1 MGATCRSAGR
11 TELDHSRPDRHLRGL
26 RGPHLRGGLV
36 TRATLPLMIVAAGVS
51 CALSN
56 GRATVGGEPPEPAEV
71 TQPAVER
78 QPQGQVPSPTSRLVS
93 PESAA
98 RAARPAGQQRQPLPP
113 LPVVQLDETSR
124 QDLDAITR
132 SFLFTEELP
141 IRDLLMRLVRD
152 TDLSVVPDPDVEGTF
167 VGELKN
173 VTLRQALD
181 LVLRPR
187 ELDYSVQGSFIR
199 VFKRRME
206 TRIFAV
212 DYVPTRRVARR
223 ELTANATGPGGDLAL
238 VPPGGSASRAAA
250 GPPVDGSWTQI
261 AASEDGDLF
270 RELAVG
276 VRMLLSEQGKFNL
289 DRKAALLQVTDLPDR
304 LEKVAFYLDAVQT
317 RVQRQVQIQA
327 LVIEVGLRDEFTSG
341 IDWPALLRDMGASA
355 GAEAAPTPTDGLALD
370 LRVSNVDDLL
380 RALSNQGT
388 VTVVSNPRVV
398 AMNSEPVVMRVGT
411 RDIFFVTTSQM
422 DTAGRVVQTTLTPQ
436 AVTEGLVLTV
446 TPQISAG
453 GIINMS
459 INPSV
464 TARTGEVTSRLGDT
478 VPIVSVR
485 ETDTMVRVRQGETVV
500 IAGLMLESRSRSRS
514 RPGSLPPAEP
524 PSGTRF
530 RSSRPAAR
538 VPESGWQPSKTDLII
553 LLTPT
558 VVTPRARG
566 ATQG

>member
-1 MGATCRSAGR
+1 
-11 TELDHSRPDRHLRGL
+11 
-26 RGPHLRGGLV
+26 
-36 TRATLPLMIVAAGVS
+36 
-51 CALSN
+51 
-56 GRATVGGEPPEPAEV
+56 
-71 TQPAVER
+71 
-78 QPQGQVPSPTSRLVS
+78 
-93 PESAA
+93 
-98 RAARPAGQQRQPLPP
+98 
-113 LPVVQLDETSR
+113 
-124 QDLDAITR
+124 
-132 SFLFTEELP
+132 
-141 IRDLLMRLVRD
+141 MRLVRD

-187 ELDYSVQGSFIR
+187 GLDYSVQGSFIR
-199 VFKRRME
+199 VFRRRME

-238 VPPGGSASRAAA
+238 VPPGGSAASRAAA

-270 RELAVG
+270 QELAVG
-276 VRMLLSEQGKFNL
+276 VQTLLSEQGKFNL

-304 LEKVAFYLDAVQT
+304 LEKVGFYLDAVQT

-327 LVIEVGLRDEFTSG
+327 LVIEVGFRDEFASG

-355 GAEAAPTPTDGLALD
+355 GVEAEAPTPIGGLALD
-370 LRVSNVDDLL
+370 LRVSNVDALL

-411 RDIFFVTTSQM
+411 RDIFFVTTSQV
-422 DTAGRVVQTTLTPQ
+422 DAAGRVVQTTLTPQ

-459 INPSV
+459 IHPSV
-464 TARTGEVTSRLGDT
+464 TARTGEATSRLGDT
-478 VPIVSVR
+478 VPVVSVR

-500 IAGLMLESRSRSRS
+500 IAGLMLGPRSRPAS
-514 RPGSLPPAEP
+514 RPGSLPTAEP
-524 PSGTRF
+524 PPGTRF
-530 RSSRPAAR
+530 RSSRPAAPA
-538 VPESGWQPSKTDLII
+538 PEIGPQPSKTDLII

>member
-1 MGATCRSAGR
+1 
-11 TELDHSRPDRHLRGL
+11 
-26 RGPHLRGGLV
+26 
-36 TRATLPLMIVAAGVS
+36 
-51 CALSN
+51 
-56 GRATVGGEPPEPAEV
+56 
-71 TQPAVER
+71 
-78 QPQGQVPSPTSRLVS
+78 
-93 PESAA
+93 
-98 RAARPAGQQRQPLPP
+98 
-113 LPVVQLDETSR
+113 
-124 QDLDAITR
+124 
-132 SFLFTEELP
+132 
-141 IRDLLMRLVRD
+141 MRLVRD

-187 ELDYSVQGSFIR
+187 DLDYSVQGSFIR

-223 ELTANATGPGGDLAL
+223 QLTATATGPGGDLTL
-238 VPPGGSASRAAA
+238 VPPEGSAASRGTA
-250 GPPVDGSWTQI
+250 GAPVDGSWTQI

-327 LVIEVGLRDEFTSG
+327 LVIEVGLRDEFASG
-341 IDWPALLRDMGASA
+341 VDWPALLRDMGASA
-355 GAEAAPTPTDGLALD
+355 GAEVAPTPTGGLALD

-422 DTAGRVVQTTLTPQ
+422 DAAGRVVQTTLTPQ

-464 TARTGEVTSRLGDT
+464 TARTGEATSRLGDI
-478 VPIVSVR
+478 VPVVSVR

-500 IAGLMLESRSRSRS
+500 IAGLMLGRQERRS
-514 RPGSLPPAEP
+514 RPGALPPAEP
-524 PSGTRF
+524 PAGTRY

-538 VPESGWQPSKTDLII
+538 APEGGRQPSKTDLII

>member
-1 MGATCRSAGR
+1 M
-11 TELDHSRPDRHLRGL
+11 
-26 RGPHLRGGLV
+26 

-56 GRATVGGEPPEPAEV
+56 GRATVGGEPPEPAAEV
-71 TQPAVER
+71 TQPALEQ
-78 QPQGQVPSPTSRLVS
+78 QPPGRVPPPPTSRPVS
-93 PESAA
+93 PASAA
-98 RAARPAGQQRQPLPP
+98 RAAQQRQPLQP

-124 QDLDAITR
+124 QDLDASTR

-141 IRDLLMRLVRD
+141 IKDLLMRLVRD

-187 ELDYSVQGSFIR
+187 DLDYSVQGSFIR

-223 ELTANATGPGGDLAL
+223 ELSASATGPGRELAP
-238 VPPGGSASRAAA
+238 VPPEGPAAPRVA
-250 GPPVDGSWTQI
+250 VGTPVDGSWTQI

-270 RELAVG
+270 QELAVG

-304 LEKVAFYLDAVQT
+304 LEKVGLYLDAVQT

-327 LVIEVGLRDEFTSG
+327 LVIEVGLRDEFASG
-341 IDWPALLRDMGASA
+341 LDWPAILRDMGASA
-355 GAEAAPTPTDGLALD
+355 GAEGAPTLPPTGSLALD
-370 LRVSNVDDLL
+370 LRVNNVDDLL

-388 VTVVSNPRVV
+388 VTVMSNPRVV

-422 DTAGRVVQTTLTPQ
+422 DAAGRLLQTTLTPQ
-436 AVTEGLVLTV
+436 VVTEGLVLTV

-478 VPIVSVR
+478 VPVVSVR

-500 IAGLMLESRSRSRS
+500 ISGLMLERRS
-514 RPGSLPPAEP
+514 RPGSLPTAERPAGMRYGP
-524 PSGTRF
+524 
-530 RSSRPAAR
+530 SRPAAR
-538 VPESGWQPSKTDLII
+538 APETGRQPSKTDLII

>member
-1 MGATCRSAGR
+1 M
-11 TELDHSRPDRHLRGL
+11 
-26 RGPHLRGGLV
+26 
-36 TRATLPLMIVAAGVS
+36 TRATLPLMIAAAGVS

-56 GRATVGGEPPEPAEV
+56 ARATVGAEPPPEPAEV
-71 TQPAVER
+71 TQPALEQ
-78 QPQGQVPSPTSRLVS
+78 QPQSRVPSPTSRLVS

-98 RAARPAGQQRQPLPP
+98 RAARPTGQQRQPLPP

-124 QDLDAITR
+124 QDLDARTR

-141 IRDLLMRLVRD
+141 IKDLLMRLVRD

-187 ELDYSVQGSFIR
+187 DFDYSVQGSFIR

-238 VPPGGSASRAAA
+238 VPPEGSAASRAAA

-261 AASEDGDLF
+261 AASEDGDF
-270 RELAVG
+270 FQELAVG
-276 VRMLLSEQGKFNL
+276 VQMLLSEQGKFNL

-304 LEKVAFYLDAVQT
+304 LKKVGFYLDAVQT

-327 LVIEVGLRDEFTSG
+327 LVIEVGLRDEFASG

-355 GAEAAPTPTDGLALD
+355 GAEAAPTPTGGLALD

-388 VTVVSNPRVV
+388 VTVVSNSRVV

-422 DTAGRVVQTTLTPQ
+422 DAAGRVVQTTLTPQ

-464 TARTGEVTSRLGDT
+464 TARTGEAISRLGDT
-478 VPIVSVR
+478 VPVVSVR
-485 ETDTMVRVRQGETVV
+485 ETDTMVRVRQGDTVM
-500 IAGLMLESRSRSRS
+500 IAGLMLGRQERRS
-514 RPGSLPPAEP
+514 RPGSLPTAEP
-524 PSGTRF
+524 PPGTRF
-530 RSSRPAAR
+530 RPLRPAAR
-538 VPESGWQPSKTDLII
+538 APETGRQPSKTDLII

>member
-1 MGATCRSAGR
+1 
-11 TELDHSRPDRHLRGL
+11 
-26 RGPHLRGGLV
+26 
-36 TRATLPLMIVAAGVS
+36 
-51 CALSN
+51 
-56 GRATVGGEPPEPAEV
+56 
-71 TQPAVER
+71 
-78 QPQGQVPSPTSRLVS
+78 
-93 PESAA
+93 
-98 RAARPAGQQRQPLPP
+98 
-113 LPVVQLDETSR
+113 
-124 QDLDAITR
+124 
-132 SFLFTEELP
+132 
-141 IRDLLMRLVRD
+141 
-152 TDLSVVPDPDVEGTF
+152 
-167 VGELKN
+167 
-173 VTLRQALD
+173 
-181 LVLRPR
+181 
-187 ELDYSVQGSFIR
+187 
-199 VFKRRME
+199 ME

-223 ELTANATGPGGDLAL
+223 ELSASATGPGRELAP
-238 VPPGGSASRAAA
+238 VPPEGPAAPRVA
-250 GPPVDGSWTQI
+250 VGTPVDGSWTQI
-261 AASEDGDLF
+261 VASEDGDLF
-270 RELAVG
+270 QELAVG

-388 VTVVSNPRVV
+388 VTVMSNPRVV

-422 DTAGRVVQTTLTPQ
+422 DAAGRLLQTTLTPQ
-436 AVTEGLVLTV
+436 VVTEGLVLTV

-478 VPIVSVR
+478 VPVVSVR

-500 IAGLMLESRSRSRS
+500 ISGLMLERRS
-514 RPGSLPPAEP
+514 RPGSLPTAERPAGMRYGP
-524 PSGTRF
+524 
-530 RSSRPAAR
+530 SRPAAR
-538 VPESGWQPSKTDLII
+538 APETGRQPSKTDLII